1 MVFLGWLIQNG
12 ILSKDT
18 VLTVSAQIL
27 LVFCVMCEL
36 LTEMVTYGMLFC
48 IREISHGTQ
57 ERQ

>member
-1 MVFLGWLIQNG
+1 MFLGWLIQNG

-27 LVFCVMCEL
+27 LVFCVMYEL

-48 IREISHGTQ
+48 ILAIYHGMQ
-57 ERQ
+57 ECR